1 MKLMDASYKP
11 YTYCLKAALYNS
23 FSVPS
28 FDYDLSCKISS
39 EFSVLHLTTICPVRS
54 EVKLSTCDSANFIS
68 WCIFDFSDSKCV

>member
-11 YTYCLKAALYNS
+11 YTYCLKAALYNI